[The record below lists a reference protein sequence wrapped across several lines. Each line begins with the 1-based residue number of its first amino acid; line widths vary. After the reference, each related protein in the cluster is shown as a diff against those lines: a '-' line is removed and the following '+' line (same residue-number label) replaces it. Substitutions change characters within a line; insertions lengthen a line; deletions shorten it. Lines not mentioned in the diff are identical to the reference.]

1 MKNEN
6 IDFTSNEQS
15 NIEHA
20 LRGREGGDLR
30 IFNPLSSDSMWSQ
43 WFFMF
48 QGSTV
53 IFIICFFFFF
63 VAIVLYKWKNKYKS
77 MLF

>member
-43 WFFMF
+43 
-48 QGSTV
+48 
-53 IFIICFFFFF
+53 
-63 VAIVLYKWKNKYKS
+63 
-77 MLF
+77 